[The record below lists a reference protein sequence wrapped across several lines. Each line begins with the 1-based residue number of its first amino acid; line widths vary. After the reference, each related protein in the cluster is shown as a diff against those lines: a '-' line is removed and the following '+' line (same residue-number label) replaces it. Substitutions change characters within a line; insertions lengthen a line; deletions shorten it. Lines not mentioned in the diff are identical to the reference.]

1 MSDQAYNEMLRGVQP
16 IGLSGRVSGAGGLV
30 VTVSDF
36 PVPVGAGCRILRGA
50 SHGATGAES
59 PDSAPGPATSVTQPG
74 IPARVI
80 GFAEDQTLVMPL
92 GPLAGICRGD
102 RVLCV
107 STEQVLPVGT
117 AMLGRVLNGL
127 GEPLDGKGPVAA
139 ETRMPLWPGATSPL
153 SRGRI
158 SQPLA
163 TGVRAI
169 DGLLTVGRGQRMGI
183 FSGSGV
189 GKSVLLGMIA
199 RYASSD
205 VNVIA
210 LIGERGR
217 EVREF
222 LEKDLGPEGLARSVV
237 IVSTSDE
244 PPLVRVQASALAC
257 AAAEFFR
264 DRGKDVLLLMDSLTR
279 LAMAQ
284 RQIGLVAGEPPAGKG
299 YTPSV
304 FNLLPELL
312 ERCGLSAEGSITG
325 FYTVLAEAD
334 DLNDPISDAVR
345 SVTDGHIALSRE
357 LANRGQYPAIDAL
370 QSVSRVM
377 LDVTGGA
384 HQSSARQVRRAL
396 ALYAEIDELI
406 RIGAYQNGASAE
418 HDAAVAAMPRLRE
431 FLSQA
436 IHEHWPLERTEAA
449 LCELAS
455 LCQPRPT
462 RRVRDVGIPRD
473 TGILPACPEGVSPSV
488 FQPVG
493 KTFRNGQSDAGRM
506 PVSRETSRRQP

>member
-1 MSDQAYNEMLRGVQP
+1 MSDVAYNEMLRGVQP

-36 PVPVGAGCRILRGA
+36 PVPVGAGCRILRGGSLGA
-50 SHGATGAES
+50 SGAEAI
-59 PDSAPGPATSVTQPG
+59 DSVAPAPVTTATQG
-74 IPARVI
+74 IAARVI

-107 STEQVLPVGT
+107 STEQVLPVGP

-127 GEPLDGKGPVAA
+127 GEPMDGRGPLAA
-139 ETRMPLWPGATSPL
+139 ETRMPLWPGAVSPL

-158 SQPLA
+158 RDPLA

-199 RYASSD
+199 RYAASD

-244 PPLVRVQASALAC
+244 PPLVRVQAAALAC

-264 DRGKDVLLLMDSLTR
+264 DRGKHVLLLMDSLTR

-312 ERCGLSAEGSITG
+312 ERCGPTAEGSITG

-377 LDVTGGA
+377 LDVTSGA
-384 HQSSARQVRRAL
+384 HQTAARQVRRAL
-396 ALYAEIDELI
+396 ALYAEIDELL
-406 RIGAYQNGASAE
+406 RIGAYQSGASTE
-418 HDAAVAAMPRLRE
+418 HDAAVSAMPRLRA

-436 IHEHWPLERTEAA
+436 MNEHWPLDRTEAA
-449 LCELAS
+449 LNDLAT
-455 LCQPRPT
+455 LCSPRTVRRSTGVPPMQPLITKESFATRPDHHG
-462 RRVRDVGIPRD
+462 RDARG
-473 TGILPACPEGVSPSV
+473 TH
-488 FQPVG
+488 
-493 KTFRNGQSDAGRM
+493 GQDARAM
-506 PVSRETSRRQP
+506 FVPITSTSRRDP